1 MAEKEK
7 FLPGEIVLAKMAGYP
22 KWPAIVIPEERA
34 PKPVLDAKPKGRALI
49 LVKFLADTSFYWQG
63 PGTLESLS
71 KNLIESSLKTKKIKT
86 KKQLAAAYER
96 ALEEPTIDEEV
107 VIAEEGEG
115 DDGKSE
121 DIDEDEE
128 EDETGYSLEELG
140 NENHDES
147 DDTEEN
153 KKPRHS
159 ASKQSKNK
167 QSAQLKTSKNKVAR
181 VRAKAIGKAKVVSS
195 PESEYTYDKK
205 HNAMRFFRANLQK
218 SLLSRSEPPSD
229 EDLKRSNNTLE
240 KLEKFNEVTD
250 VSVDLLR
257 SSKLHK
263 VLKAILK
270 VPELERPDDFRFHI
284 RSQAILNSWGPYLEE
299 LKQER
304 ITQSAAPPKSEDES
318 KGTDIELN
326 EERKIEVNGKI
337 EHKANGEISKEV
349 EVEGN
354 AQNNEENKE

>member
-1 MAEKEK
+1 MADKAK
-7 FLPGEIVLAKMAGYP
+7 FVPGEIVLAKMAGYP
-22 KWPAIVIPEERA
+22 KWPAIVIPEDRA
-34 PKPVLDAKPKGRALI
+34 PKPVLDAKPKGRALV
-49 LVKFLADTSFYWQG
+49 LVKFLADSSFYWQG
-63 PGTLESLS
+63 PGTLEPLS
-71 KNLIESSLKTKKIKT
+71 KNLIDSSLKTKKIKT

-107 VIAEEGEG
+107 AIDEEDEG
-115 DDGKSE
+115 HDGKSE

-128 EDETGYSLEELG
+128 EDETGYSSEELEDG
-140 NENHDES
+140 NKDES

-153 KKPRHS
+153 KKPARL
-159 ASKQSKNK
+159 ASKQSKKK
-167 QSAQLKTSKNKVAR
+167 QAGKSKTSKNKVAR
-181 VRAKAIGKAKVVSS
+181 GRVKATGIAKVVSS
-195 PESEYTYDKK
+195 PESEYTYEKK

-218 SLLSRSEPPSD
+218 SLLSRSEPPAY

-270 VPELERPDDFRFHI
+270 VPELERPDDFKFHT
-284 RSQAILNSWGPYLEE
+284 RSQAVLNSWGPYLEE

-304 ITQSAAPPKSEDES
+304 ITQSTVPSKSEDES
-318 KGTDIELN
+318 KGTDIEPN
-326 EERKIEVNGKI
+326 GEGKI
-337 EHKANGEISKEV
+337 EANGENGKKANGEDMKEAG
-349 EVEGN
+349 VEGN
-354 AQNNEENKE
+354 AQNNEENEE